1 MLNNESLWN
10 KVSRQEI
17 EQDVC
22 HTFTKSFKSM
32 TFAYNPGRKLV
43 KAQQI
48 IWNVSWSWAPLI
60 SFEAK
65 LCHQHPD
72 SVSYCL
78 VPPDPPVST
87 KLKSRSERRAFNK
100 WNHSRENRQGRTEW
114 IHAAGWFLCTGTCC
128 DPVAAFGVYGGVF
141 LFMATYGI
149 SFYFT
154 PVILGNCM
162 YGRRETNMIPSELW
176 DELHTTDWPSIR
188 QRVLNI
194 SPLGGRRTQK
204 QAHSLSHS
212 TAGMCKMFPATWRME
227 VQRSPCF
234 SCCVVAQS
242 DKSKRNEKEAQK
254 KTGFWGSTGSQSYKR
269 LNVSFG
275 TGILWCC
282 TRPRLTSA
290 DPLSRELTSFAW
302 QATSLIQGT
311 GIWHLRGSSCLISK
325 RVATIHWHTHTELN
339 CSVE

>member
-1 MLNNESLWN
+1 
-10 KVSRQEI
+10 
-17 EQDVC
+17 
-22 HTFTKSFKSM
+22 M

-141 LFMATYGI
+141 FIHGNIHLFLLYSRDTWKLHVRSTRDKYDPVWVVRWITHDRLTIYKTACPQYKSTRRQKNAETSSLIVTFDSWYVQDVPCNLTNG
-149 SFYFT
+149 SPTFT
-154 PVILGNCM
+154 LF
-162 YGRRETNMIPSELW
+162 L
-176 DELHTTDWPSIR
+176 
-188 QRVLNI
+188 VL
-194 SPLGGRRTQK
+194 
-204 QAHSLSHS
+204 
-212 TAGMCKMFPATWRME
+212 C
-227 VQRSPCF
+227 
-234 SCCVVAQS
+234 
-242 DKSKRNEKEAQK
+242 
-254 KTGFWGSTGSQSYKR
+254 
-269 LNVSFG
+269 
-275 TGILWCC
+275 CC
-282 TRPRLTSA
+282 TERQIKEEWKRSSKE
-290 DPLSRELTSFAW
+290 DRF
-302 QATSLIQGT
+302 
-311 GIWHLRGSSCLISK
+311 LRFNRIS
-325 RVATIHWHTHTELN
+325 VI
-339 CSVE
+339 